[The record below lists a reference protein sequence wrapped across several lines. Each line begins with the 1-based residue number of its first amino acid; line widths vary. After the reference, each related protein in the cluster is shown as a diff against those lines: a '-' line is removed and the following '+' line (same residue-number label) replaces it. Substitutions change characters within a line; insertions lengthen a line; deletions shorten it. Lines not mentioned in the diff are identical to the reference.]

1 MNRVIAFTL
10 LLAIPIYFINIILGE
25 PANFWYLAGK
35 PAGGSIMDFMP
46 DPPMH
51 IVYTLP
57 IALAAFYLVY
67 LPYFIKDRVKQ

>member
-1 MNRVIAFTL
+1 
-10 LLAIPIYFINIILGE
+10 
-25 PANFWYLAGK
+25 
-35 PAGGSIMDFMP
+35 MDFMP

-67 LPYFIKDRVKQ
+67 LPYFIKDRTK